1 MKILLIVNYASNLF
15 YIPFLYII
23 KFKKCYE
30 AYKYLEKRDWYR
42 AGSRSVDRSFFS
54 RSISDPI
61 KIAIWSDR
69 PAISNK
75 NRILD
80 N

>member
-30 AYKYLEKRDWYR
+30 AYKYLEKRD
-42 AGSRSVDRSFFS
+42 
-54 RSISDPI
+54 
-61 KIAIWSDR
+61 
-69 PAISNK
+69 
-75 NRILD
+75 
-80 N
+80 